1 MIIIRQF
8 ANKMS
13 HMSLNNNVPLKK
25 RIANGLKDSEN
36 ILIVKCDSD
45 EKEAAVTIANNQLTL
60 GNVIALPTDTIYGL
74 ACNANDP
81 HAIEKLYDIK
91 GRSDSKPV
99 AICVA
104 NITDLKRYGEAE
116 HLPNELLNM
125 LLPGAVTIVL
135 NRSKNL
141 DNPYLNPGTS
151 KIGIR
156 IPDLDFLRLVSTAF
170 APQAIALTS
179 ANRSGAPSTLAID
192 EFEQLWPQLG
202 AIFDGGC
209 IGQTEYQ
216 RAGST
221 VVDLS
226 EIGFYR
232 IIRNGIASKKTAKI
246 MYRFGLLS
254 KSVK

>member
-1 MIIIRQF
+1 MNYI
-8 ANKMS
+8 
-13 HMSLNNNVPLKK
+13 SLNNNNVPLKK
-25 RIANGLKDSEN
+25 RSINVSKDSEKN
-36 ILIVKCDSD
+36 RIVKCSND
-45 EKEAAVTIANNQLTL
+45 EKETAVTIANDQLTR

-81 HAIEKLYDIK
+81 QAIEKLYEIK
-91 GRSDSKPV
+91 GRSDAKPV

-104 NITDLKRYGEAE
+104 NINDLKRYGEAE

-141 DNPYLNPGTS
+141 DNPYLNPGLS
-151 KIGIR
+151 KVGIR
-156 IPDLDFLRLVSTAF
+156 IPDFDFLRHVSTAF

-179 ANRSGAPSTLAID
+179 ANRSGAPSTLAIS
-192 EFEQLWPQLG
+192 EFEQLWPLLG

-209 IGQTEYQ
+209 IGQTEDQ

-226 EIGFYR
+226 EIGCYR
-232 IIRNGIASKKTAKI
+232 IIRNGIASKKTI
-246 MYRFGLLS
+246 MAMQRFGLVS
-254 KSVK
+254 NS